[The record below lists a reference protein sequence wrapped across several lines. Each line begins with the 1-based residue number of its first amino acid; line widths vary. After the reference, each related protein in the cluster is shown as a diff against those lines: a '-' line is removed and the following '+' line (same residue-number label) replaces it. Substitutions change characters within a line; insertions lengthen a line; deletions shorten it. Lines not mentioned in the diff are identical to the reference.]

1 MAKKILLVDDSAT
14 SRLTNRLLLGKYPNY
29 EVISACDGKQG
40 VELAL
45 KQKPDVIVM
54 DIEMPRMT
62 GLEACKFLRQQEAT
76 RNIPIFLL
84 TTKSGDSVVREG
96 YANGCN
102 EFLSK
107 PVNESKLVTLLR
119 GYLHE

>member
-14 SRLTNRLLLGKYPNY
+14 SRLTNRLLLGKCTNY

-45 KQKPDVIVM
+45 KQRPDLILM

-62 GLEACKFLRQQEAT
+62 GLEACKFLRQQEST
-76 RNIPIFLL
+76 RNTPIILL

-96 YANGCN
+96 YANGCS

-107 PVNESKLVTLLR
+107 PVNETKLMALLKGFLR
-119 GYLHE
+119 E